1 MVRTPG
7 VRPWNQCLKSCF
19 IIIWQLLAP
28 FTSQPRV
35 HKWAGSTTGWVLM
48 WNRDS
53 GEDTWCQAM
62 KPMCQIMFYNHLAP
76 LSSQPRVHKWAGS
89 TTGWVLMWNG
99 DSGAD
104 TWCPAIKPM
113 SQIMFCNHLAT
124 FGTIYKSAKGPQVG
138 RFHTGWVLMWN
149 WDSGV
154 DTWCPAMEPMSQIMF
169 YNHLATF
176 GTIVKSAKG
185 PQVGL
190 FHNGMGPDVERGQ
203 WCRHLVYG
211 HGTNVSNHVL

>member
-1 MVRTPG
+1 MEPMSPIMFYNHLATFGTIYKSAKGPQVGRFHNGMGPDVERGPLLRTHG

-48 WNRDS
+48 WN
-53 GEDTWCQAM
+53 
-62 KPMCQIMFYNHLAP
+62 
-76 LSSQPRVHKWAGS
+76 
-89 TTGWVLMWNG
+89 G
-99 DSGAD
+99 DSGA
-104 TWCPAIKPM
+104 
-113 SQIMFCNHLAT
+113 
-124 FGTIYKSAKGPQVG
+124 
-138 RFHTGWVLMWN
+138 
-149 WDSGV
+149 

-176 GTIVKSAKG
+176 GTIYKSAKG
-185 PQVGL
+185 PQVGR
-190 FHNGMGPDVERGQ
+190 FHNGMGPDVERGPLLRTHGVRPWNQCLKSCFIIIWQLLAPFTSQPRVHKWAGSNVMGPDVERGQ
-203 WCRHLVYG
+203 WCGHMVSG